1 MRSLAVL
8 GTGSDVGKTV
18 LAAALGRLFFRAGMR
33 VAPFKAQN
41 MANNAFVTPE
51 GGEIGRAQALQA
63 QACGVVPHVDH
74 NPILLKPESDVRSQV
89 VVHGVVAATLE
100 AREYFAAIE
109 RFAPAV
115 RASLDRLRATHDLV
129 ILEGAGSAA
138 ELNLDAVD
146 LVNWRAVEAADAA
159 VVLVADIARGGVFA
173 QVLGTLDLLAASRRA
188 RVVGVIVNRFRGD
201 PTLFADG
208 VRILEQRGGLP
219 VLGVVSWL
227 PDLDLDAEDALP
239 IRVDRPFDAA
249 SINVAVVLTRRL
261 SNFTDL
267 RALAAEPDV
276 VLRFVREPSEL
287 AAADVV
293 VLAGSKATVA
303 DLDDLRARG
312 FVDAL
317 RAFPRAVVGLCG
329 GFQMLGTA
337 LDDPEGI
344 ESAGV
349 ARHARGIGLLEV
361 TTRFQRSKATC
372 QSAGVSRL
380 PFAPGVE
387 VRGYEIHCGVS
398 VRAGGLAAFAVRAGT
413 DETPREDG
421 ASTADG
427 RVWGTYLHGV
437 FDEPGFRHAFLARQ
451 RGVKGLP
458 PRSLD
463 ASLGVQSRLAAE
475 LDRFADHVAAHVDV
489 AALVD
494 ALSSPAP
501 CIDFDPRAT

>member
-18 LAAALGRLFFRAGMR
+18 LAAALGRLCFRAGLR

-41 MANNAFVTPE
+41 MANNAYVTPE

-63 QACGVVPHVDH
+63 EACGVVPHVDH

-89 VVHGVVAATLE
+89 VVHGVVAETLE

-115 RASLDRLRATHDLV
+115 RASLDRLRASHDLV
-129 ILEGAGSAA
+129 VLEGAGSAA
-138 ELNLDAVD
+138 ELNLDRVD

-173 QVLGTLDLLAASRRA
+173 QVLGTLDLLEASRRA

-201 PTLFADG
+201 PTLFDDG
-208 VRILEQRGGLP
+208 VRLIEQRGGVP
-219 VLGVVSWL
+219 VLGVVPWL

-239 IRVDRPFDAA
+239 IRVDRAFDAR
-249 SINVAVVLTRRL
+249 SIDVAVVLTRRL

-276 VLRFVREPSEL
+276 VVRFVRDPREL
-287 AAADVV
+287 AEADVV

-317 RAFPRAVVGLCG
+317 RAFPRGVVGLCG
-329 GFQMLGTA
+329 GFQMLGAT

-344 ESAGV
+344 ENAGTP
-349 ARHARGIGLLEV
+349 RRELGIGLLDV
-361 TTRFQRSKATC
+361 ATRFERAKATR
-372 QSAGVSRL
+372 QATGVSQL
-380 PFAPGVE
+380 PFAPGVA

-398 VRAGGLAAFAVRAGT
+398 VRNAGPAAFSLQSGGDAAPRA
-413 DETPREDG
+413 DG
-421 ASTADG
+421 ACSADG

-437 FDEPGFRHAFLARQ
+437 FDEPAFRHAFLARQ
-451 RGVKGLP
+451 RAIKGLP
-458 PRSLD
+458 PRAPD
-463 ASLGVQSRLAAE
+463 ASLAVQRRLAAE

-489 AALVD
+489 AALLA
-494 ALSSPAP
+494 ALG
-501 CIDFDPRAT
+501 PR